1 MLKKIILTV
10 VTLYL
15 LILVGLY
22 FFQEKLIFQ
31 SKKLNKNFTYTFNKE
46 FEEINLTT
54 EDNAIINALHFK
66 VKNPKGIILYF
77 HGNKGSLERWGTIA
91 SKFTD
96 YGYDVFVMDY
106 RGYGKSTGKRKEK
119 YLYNDALLCY
129 NHIKK
134 SYSENNIILYGRSL
148 GGTFATYIASKQK
161 PKKLLL
167 EAPFYNLAN
176 TADFHY
182 PFSPVFLLKYKF
194 PSNEYITEVKC
205 PVTIFHGT
213 EDNVTPYKGGEKL
226 FDRVK
231 ISDKEF
237 ITIKNGN
244 HHNLAVSKEYEDKI
258 KKLLK

>member
-15 LILVGLY
+15 LVLVGLY

-31 SKKLNKNFTYTFNKE
+31 SKKLNKNFAYTFNKE

-54 EDNAIINALHFK
+54 EDNASINALHFK

-77 HGNKGSLERWGTIA
+77 HGNRGSLERWGTIT

-106 RGYGKSTGKRKEK
+106 RGYGKSTGKRKEQS
-119 YLYNDALLCY
+119 LYNDALLCY
-129 NHIKK
+129 DYIKK

-148 GGTFATYIASKQK
+148 GATFATYAASQNN

-167 EAPFYNLAN
+167 ESPFYNLAN
-176 TADFHY
+176 TANFHY
-182 PFSPVFLLKYKF
+182 PFSPTFLLKYKF
-194 PSNEYITEVKC
+194 RSDEYITKVKS
-205 PVTIFHGT
+205 PITIFHGT
-213 EDNVTPYKGGEKL
+213 KDDVTPHKGGRKL
-226 FDRVK
+226 FEKATVQH
-231 ISDKEF
+231 KEF
-237 ITIKNGN
+237 VSIDNGT
-244 HHNLAVSKEYEDKI
+244 HHDLAGFELYTSKI
-258 KKLLK
+258 KKLLQ